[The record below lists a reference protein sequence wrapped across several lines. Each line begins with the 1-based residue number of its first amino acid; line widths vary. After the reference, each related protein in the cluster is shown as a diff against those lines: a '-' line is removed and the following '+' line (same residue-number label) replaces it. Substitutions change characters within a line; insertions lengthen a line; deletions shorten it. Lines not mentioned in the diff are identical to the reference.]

1 LSEYNTQ
8 NGSLDANLEAGL
20 GIQFAG
26 SETAFSPRSAIESL
40 TLDGAEVIAT
50 VRGGGPME
58 GQPAITRNRHGRGWV
73 IYVGC
78 DSTSDDFY
86 EAVARVAGSA
96 SGLTPLIQA
105 PDGVEVTSRGD
116 GDTTFYFLLNLT
128 ETPHENIALPKPMND
143 LIRDQHGITQVSLGP
158 LEVAVLAS

>member
-1 LSEYNTQ
+1 
-8 NGSLDANLEAGL
+8 
-20 GIQFAG
+20 
-26 SETAFSPRSAIESL
+26 
-40 TLDGAEVIAT
+40 
-50 VRGGGPME
+50 ME

-86 EAVARVAGSA
+86 ETLAHVAGAA

-105 PDGVEVTSRGD
+105 PDGVEVTSRQD
-116 GDTTFYFLLNLT
+116 GDTTYYFLLNLT
-128 ETPHENIALPKPMND
+128 ETPREKIALPKPMDD
-143 LIRDQHGITQVSLGP
+143 LIHDRHGITEVSLGP